1 MINYWWVT
9 RPKRKLNSVP
19 EVLSTIVAISSAKE
33 WSGQRDLHLSFEDSL
48 EESNLKKKGERRDQ
62 GGGGAR
68 TYMAWLKSLGLLFKQ
83 NSTGKVFLTLAGEAI
98 IAGKS
103 PFDVLSYQVLKYQFP
118 SSYSLS
124 RGVEVNPDYRVH
136 PFWFLLKLLSD
147 SRIRHLSQ
155 EEIAKTVIT
164 YGYTD
169 ADRCYESVVET
180 IKRFRESGD
189 ASLPADFDSLFAP
202 GKGGRDGDPYGHLLD
217 TANTFINW
225 LDYTRLIV
233 REDGEI
239 RISPDKVAFVTDLVS
254 KPLPFVDRP
263 EDEEFYQRKYGL
275 DPWHK
280 KDTRDLTHSGT
291 ITDTIIA
298 ENKISQA
305 FFSESLKRP
314 IYRIDVALI
323 DTISSLTGYDVH
335 QVEDVLQKK
344 FANKTLGTID
354 LFLANYRDMAFS
366 SREKATDFE
375 KATVEIF
382 SQVFGMSAK
391 HVGPIGKTPDVLV
404 LSDTSG
410 FAGII
415 DNKAYS
421 NYSISNDHHNRMVH
435 NYIGD
440 FGLYSGGTNLP
451 LCFFSY
457 IAGGFG
463 PRINSEIQ
471 AITDETGIAGSAI
484 KVDNVIQL
492 VQSYDK
498 LHFDHEKIKH
508 IFSIGREAHLNDI
521 ISC

>member
-19 EVLSTIVAISSAKE
+19 EVLSTIVAITSAKE
-33 WSGQRDLHLSFEDSL
+33 WSGQRDLHLDFEDSL

-103 PFDVLSYQVLKYQFP
+103 PFEVLTNQVIKYQFP

-124 RGVEVNPDYRVH
+124 RGVEVSSNYRIH

-147 SRIRHLSQ
+147 SRIRSLTQ
-155 EEIAKTVIT
+155 EEIAKIVIT
-164 YGYTD
+164 YGYNET
-169 ADRCYESVVET
+169 DRCYESVVSALLRLRSE
-180 IKRFRESGD
+180 GD
-189 ASLPADFDSLFAP
+189 SSLPIDFDEKFAP

-239 RISPDKVAFVTDLVS
+239 RIAPDKAASVYTIIKDSLA
-254 KPLPFVDRP
+254 FVDRP
-263 EDEEFYQRKYGL
+263 EDEEFFQRKYGL
-275 DPWHK
+275 DPAHK
-280 KDTRDLTHSGT
+280 KDTRDLTHSST
-291 ITDTIIA
+291 ITDSLIA
-298 ENKISQA
+298 ETKISQA
-305 FFSESLKRP
+305 FFAESLKRP
-314 IYRIDVALI
+314 IYRIDTPLVEKV
-323 DTISSLTGYDVH
+323 SELTGYGTN
-335 QVEDVLQKK
+335 QVEDILQKK
-344 FANKTLGTID
+344 FASKTLGTID
-354 LFLANYRDMAFS
+354 LFLANYRDMAFA

-375 KATVEIF
+375 KATVEIC
-382 SQVFGMSAK
+382 SQVFGLHAK
-391 HVGPIGKTPDVLV
+391 HVGPIGRTPDVLV
-404 LSDTSG
+404 LSDDCG

-421 NYSISNDHHNRMVH
+421 NYSITNDHYNRMVH

-440 FGLYSGGTNLP
+440 FGSYSEGTTYP
-451 LCFFSY
+451 LSFFSY
-457 IAGGFG
+457 IAGGFSSK
-463 PRINSEIQ
+463 INTELKKI
-471 AITDETGIAGSAI
+471 IDETGVSGSAM
-484 KVDNVIQL
+484 KVDNMIKL
-492 VQSYDK
+492 VQSYDELHYNHDK
-498 LHFDHEKIKH
+498 LRKL
-508 IFSIGREAHLNDI
+508 FSVGRETYLSDI
-521 ISC
+521 C